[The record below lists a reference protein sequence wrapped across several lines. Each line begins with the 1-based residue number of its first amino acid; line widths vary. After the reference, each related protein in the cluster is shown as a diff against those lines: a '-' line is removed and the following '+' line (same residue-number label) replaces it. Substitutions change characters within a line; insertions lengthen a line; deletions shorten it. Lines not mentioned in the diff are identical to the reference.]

1 MVQIVLILLLLASF
15 VLHFVAGPVPVSF
28 FAFPLNV
35 ILLLLWGITVTGLW
49 RKCRKS
55 LFVEYMLTPSATFW
69 AIGLLLAFS
78 LAAGLTGMRWL
89 IQTWPFFFVMSY
101 FMTVLTFVIL
111 RGFRAATPTGARL
124 GELRW
129 RFVFLHV
136 GLLITVI
143 AGYIGA
149 PDNDEMTLKL
159 NMDRESHE
167 GAGIELVDFQLDTY
181 ENGTPSE
188 FRAVTLIDGKEVVL
202 KVNHPYTR
210 RFGEDIY
217 LTGYDKA
224 AGADSRYCV
233 IQIVRD
239 PWKYGVTAG
248 IVIMMI
254 GALMLFVG
262 GPRRNY
268 SNEID

>member
-1 MVQIVLILLLLASF
+1 MVQIVLILLLLISF
-15 VLHFVAGPVPVSF
+15 VLHFVAGPVPVEI

-35 ILLLLWGITVTGLW
+35 LLLVLWGIVIAWIW
-49 RKCRKS
+49 RKFRKS
-55 LFVEYMLTPSATFW
+55 LFVGHMLSPSATFW
-69 AIGLLLAFS
+69 AIGSLLAFS

-89 IQTWPFFFVMSY
+89 TQTWPFFCVVVY
-101 FMTVLTFVIL
+101 FLTVLTFVIL
-111 RGFRAATPTGARL
+111 RGYRAATPTGARL
-124 GELRW
+124 GEIRW
-129 RFVFLHV
+129 RFLFLHV
-136 GLLITVI
+136 GLLLTVI
-143 AGYIGA
+143 SGYAGA
-149 PDNDEMTLKL
+149 PDNEEMTIRL

-167 GAGIELVDFQLDTY
+167 GTGIELLDFQLDTY

-188 FRAVTLIDGKEVVL
+188 FRAVTMIDGKEVVL
-202 KVNHPYTR
+202 KVNHPYSR
-210 RFGEDIY
+210 GFGEDIY
-217 LTGYDKA
+217 LTGYDRT

-248 IVIMMI
+248 IIIMMI

-268 SNEID
+268 SNGIE